1 MKKIERYALIT
12 GTVFFA
18 IFLLADYFWVRS
30 ADKGYAG
37 EALFSNVEKKRLED
51 LNYEPEE
58 GELVYTSFWE
68 RDLTQEEFEEQKIL
82 TGQQALVM
90 YNNQDI
96 AQDMILPDGT
106 FFLDSDK
113 VYLKIGKENE
123 EKDHDFWVA
132 AFENPDVIAQYRS
145 YREDAFYTF
154 RKDFEELEESYR
166 YYQLIVE
173 CFYLDGMTVCPEKIS
188 IYRVE
193 SQPELVFK
201 NPITHCELMETIEL
215 DVPADKKKDC
225 FTLTTEI
232 DAGTVADLSYEY
244 SRNGE
249 NGYIIYSDCT
259 LTEKKITLAEREQRL
274 LECMSEQYISQ
285 KRDFVGFSKFYYRK
299 QKGESELL
307 GGEVTM
313 LHCENGIYYR
323 MYQYVWTFVVMVV
336 VLEALAAGAIAAG
349 TGAVIRLI
357 SKRKK

>member
-1 MKKIERYALIT
+1 MQY
-12 GTVFFA
+12 FFWR
-18 IFLLADYFWVRS
+18 IISGFEVQTKVMQGRHYFQTSKR
-30 ADKGYAG
+30 
-37 EALFSNVEKKRLED
+37 NVWK
-51 LNYEPEE
+51 N
-58 GELVYTSFWE
+58 
-68 RDLTQEEFEEQKIL
+68 
-82 TGQQALVM
+82 
-90 YNNQDI
+90 
-96 AQDMILPDGT
+96 
-106 FFLDSDK
+106 
-113 VYLKIGKENE
+113 
-123 EKDHDFWVA
+123 
-132 AFENPDVIAQYRS
+132 
-145 YREDAFYTF
+145 
-154 RKDFEELEESYR
+154 FEELEESYR

-249 NGYIIYSDCT
+249 NGYTISSDCT

-299 QKGESELL
+299 QTGESELL

-313 LHCENGIYYR
+313 LHCENGLYYR